1 MSGAETVEGPVTAEQ
16 VTGWEYAWIPDPL
29 HPAFEVACKRRDRRR
44 AGIGDAVEARLR
56 LELGPRRI
64 VLVQHRIWV
73 VHDPAE
79 RQRMRW
85 GEEQFT
91 SLDDLRTWL
100 EQAGLPVAL
109 AEAIAS
115 RVEKLPTPVSR
126 TS

>member
-29 HPAFEVACKRRDRRR
+29 HPVFEVACKRRDRRR

>member
-1 MSGAETVEGPVTAEQ
+1 MSGAEAVEGPVAPEQ
-16 VTGWEYAWIPDPL
+16 VAGWECAWIPDPI
-29 HPAFEVACKRRDRRR
+29 HPAFEVACKRRDRRQ

-56 LELGPRRI
+56 IEARPRRV

-85 GEEQFT
+85 GEEEFGGMN
-91 SLDDLRTWL
+91 DLRAWL
-100 EQAGLPVAL
+100 EQVGLPAEL
-109 AEAIAS
+109 AEAIAT